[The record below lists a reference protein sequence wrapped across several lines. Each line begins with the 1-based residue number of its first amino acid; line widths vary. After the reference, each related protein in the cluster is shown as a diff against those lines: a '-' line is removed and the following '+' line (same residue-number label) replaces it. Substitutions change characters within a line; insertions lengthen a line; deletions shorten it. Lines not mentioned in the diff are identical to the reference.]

1 MAQEPS
7 SLPFKAQK
15 ECKGGFITYIYLQT
29 FISAVETKIKV
40 KTDSQK
46 CCCCPP
52 LLFAQIPLNAEKP
65 SNHLMC

>member
-40 KTDSQK
+40 KTDSRSAVAALPFCLPK
-46 CCCCPP
+46 Y
-52 LLFAQIPLNAEKP
+52 L
-65 SNHLMC
+65 